1 MIAEFRVM
9 VKSGHIFF
17 YHRDDQHHKES
28 SGFLFTGDRGFDS
41 DHVCGHQYPIWVWS
55 EMVEEWHS
63 SFAFSR
69 KVFDTAIFY

>member
-28 SGFLFTGDRGFDS
+28 TGPLFTGDRGFDS
-41 DHVCGHQYPIWVWS
+41 NHVCGH
-55 EMVEEWHS
+55 
-63 SFAFSR
+63 
-69 KVFDTAIFY
+69 